1 MKRIAIIGAGAAG
14 CYCAAQLCQMKA
26 DAAITVFEA
35 GSKPLA
41 KVAITGGGRCNL
53 TNDFEGIRSLADAY
67 PRGER
72 LMKRALKAFSNDDTI
87 RWFTAQGVPCV
98 LQADHCW
105 FPQSQ
110 DAMDVV
116 RALLRAMKGVDLRLN
131 TKVVSISCHSEP
143 SSCHSEHSSC
153 HSEHSSCHSERS
165 EESLNPAGPS
175 AEGIYFSQSFAKNQ
189 IPSAIATP
197 THNTDYSDGP
207 VRTSHSEPS
216 SCHSEPSSCH
226 SERSEESMGYLV
238 NGEPFDAVVVT
249 TGGAQRFPFL
259 EGLGLEIVPPVPSLF
274 TFNVPDAELRALMG
288 LVVEAQVGLQG
299 TPFKAEGPLL
309 ITDWGLSGPAVLK
322 LSSYAARHLAD
333 AGYKGTVGV
342 NWLNASEAE
351 VRERLREASAQNP
364 QKQVSNTPLLQQRL
378 WGHLIRRAG
387 LREDVRWA
395 EVGSKGLNRLV
406 AVLTN
411 DTYAVSGKSKF
422 REEFVT
428 AGGVALS
435 QLDLSTLECK
445 QHPGL
450 YFAGEVLDVDAITG
464 GFNLQAAWSTA
475 FICAKAL
482 AK

>member
-26 DAAITVFEA
+26 DASITVFEA

-72 LMKRALKAFSNDDTI
+72 LMKRALKAFSQNDTI

-98 LQADHCW
+98 LQDDHCW

-116 RALLRAMKGVDLRLN
+116 RALLRAIKGVDLRLN
-131 TKVVSISCHSEP
+131 TRITSITEG
-143 SSCHSEHSSC
+143 
-153 HSEHSSCHSERS
+153 
-165 EESLNPAGPS
+165 PAADENYFSGRGPKNQFSPAIATPARNIKNYNEGPS
-175 AEGIYFSQSFAKNQ
+175 AEEIYFSQGFAKNQ
-189 IPSAIATP
+189 ISSAIATP
-197 THNTDYSDGP
+197 AHSSDP
-207 VRTSHSEPS
+207 KTCSAHL
-216 SCHSEPSSCH
+216 
-226 SERSEESMGYLV
+226 YV

-259 EGLGLEIVPPVPSLF
+259 EGLGLEIVEPVPSLF
-274 TFNVPDAELRALMG
+274 TFNVPDKGLRALMG
-288 LVVEAQVGLQG
+288 LVVEVQVGLQG
-299 TPFKAEGPLL
+299 TAFKAEGPLL
-309 ITDWGLSGPAVLK
+309 ITDWGLSGPAALK
-322 LSSYAARHLAD
+322 LSSYAARYLAEN
-333 AGYKGTVGV
+333 GYQGTVGI
-342 NWLNASEAE
+342 NWLSANEGE
-351 VRERLREASAQNP
+351 VRARLQEASARNP
-364 QKQVSNTPLLQQRL
+364 QKQVSNTPLLQASL
-378 WGHLIRRAG
+378 WEHLVQRAG
-387 LREDVRWA
+387 LRPDIRWA
-395 EVGSKGLNRLV
+395 ELGSKGLNRLT

-411 DTYAVSGKSKF
+411 DTYPVSGKSKF

-435 QLDLSTLECK
+435 QLDLGTLECK
-445 QHPGL
+445 THPGL

-475 FICAKAL
+475 VLCARAL
-482 AK
+482 SQ

>member
-14 CYCAAQLCQMKA
+14 CYCAAQLCQMRA
-26 DAAITVFEA
+26 DAEITVFEA

-98 LQADHCW
+98 LQEDHCW

-131 TKVVSISCHSEP
+131 TKVVSIS
-143 SSCHSEHSSC
+143 
-153 HSEHSSCHSERS
+153 
-165 EESLNPAGPS
+165 AGPS
-175 AEGIYFSQSFAKNQ
+175 AEGIYFSGGRPKNQ

-197 THNTDYSDGP
+197 A
-207 VRTSHSEPS
+207 RA
-216 SCHSEPSSCH
+216 CHSEPSSCH

-259 EGLGLEIVPPVPSLF
+259 EGLGLEIVEPVPSLF
-274 TFNVPDAELRALMG
+274 TFNVPDKGLRALMG

-299 TPFKAEGPLL
+299 TAFKAEGPLL
-309 ITDWGLSGPAVLK
+309 ITDWGLSGPAALK
-322 LSSYAARHLAD
+322 LSSYAARYLA
-333 AGYKGTVGV
+333 ANGYQGTVGI
-342 NWLNASEAE
+342 NWLSANEGE
-351 VRERLREASAQNP
+351 VRARLQEASARNP

-378 WGHLIRRAG
+378 WEHLVQRAG
-387 LREDVRWA
+387 LRPDIRWA
-395 EVGSKGLNRLV
+395 ELGSKGLNRLT

-411 DTYAVSGKSKF
+411 DTYPVSGKSKF

-435 QLDLSTLECK
+435 QLDLGTLECK
-445 QHPGL
+445 AHPGL

-475 FICAKAL
+475 FLCAKAL